1 MRLRFQDLV
10 VGDYFVLLGDVDIS
24 NKIGKSATLFKK
36 ESETAFSDKS
46 NTQYQC
52 KILEWCELVRI
63 IA

>member
-36 ESETAFSDKS
+36 ESETTFSDKC
-46 NTQYQC
+46 NIQYQC